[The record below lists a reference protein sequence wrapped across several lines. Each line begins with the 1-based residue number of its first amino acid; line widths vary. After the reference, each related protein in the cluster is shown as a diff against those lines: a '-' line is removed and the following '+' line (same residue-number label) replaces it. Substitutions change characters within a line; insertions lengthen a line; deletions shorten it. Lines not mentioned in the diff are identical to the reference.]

1 MAIEKALGATTA
13 VVGAVAAGVGLA
25 RAFTAGGVAGAA
37 SAALGGNLPVL
48 AGALPAPNILSNY
61 ASYNYIIG
69 LSALTIDDIN
79 YPDTSYKA
87 GKVLPLICKSGNTD
101 PDNRVRTK
109 YGKWDFFIDNINFE
123 SVIGINTPRATN
135 STTVQ
140 FDVFEPYSIGVFM
153 LALQNAAYD
162 AGFKNWRD
170 APFLLSIEFRGNKEN
185 GQIAKVPF
193 STRHIP
199 IKLTTVNIKANEQGC
214 KYMINAY
221 ATNGQALTTQYANLK
236 TDAAIK
242 GTTVQQVLQTGEQS
256 LQAIVNQNLKQMKA
270 KGNVAVPDEIVI
282 IFPRETDIPSSAS
295 SGAKGGEKASS
306 ATQSAAPISSSAADL
321 TKKLGVSQSPVN
333 KTLVQPS
340 GQVNELGSA
349 TLGYDYKKRG
359 DTDTASEKTT
369 YDEKTKTWKRGALK
383 VDPKEGTMRFSQ
395 DMDIPGV
402 INEVLLTSSYAE
414 TALATGKLDNDG
426 MRTWWRIDTQ
436 VYYIK
441 TDENLK
447 KTGSYPRIIVYRVVP
462 YKAHSSVATAPNE
475 PAPGYT
481 AMKRQ
486 MVKEYN
492 YIYTGKN
499 SEVLKFDIDFSV
511 NFANVMA
518 ADNYTNATG
527 VEQGDKGATQKD
539 KTAPIDPLPDGSD
552 PENKQGAVGTSQN
565 KATGTNTSND
575 TFGGATNETPA
586 NRAARFF
593 HDALTNPN
601 DMVVLNLDIYG
612 DPYWIV
618 NSGQG
623 NYTAKSVDGV
633 KDLCQDG
640 SVNWQNG
647 EVDILINFRS
657 PFDINQTTGLYDFK
671 SSNNFDIT
679 NATKASPVIGFTGLY
694 TVNRVTNSFRNGI
707 FRQTLKGTRRPLQES
722 KKTPD
727 PKKVMSTDQPVPAS
741 DKAGY
746 ATDGKGKGIY

>member
-1 MAIEKALGATTA
+1 
-13 VVGAVAAGVGLA
+13 
-25 RAFTAGGVAGAA
+25 
-37 SAALGGNLPVL
+37 
-48 AGALPAPNILSNY
+48 
-61 ASYNYIIG
+61 
-69 LSALTIDDIN
+69 
-79 YPDTSYKA
+79 
-87 GKVLPLICKSGNTD
+87 
-101 PDNRVRTK
+101 
-109 YGKWDFFIDNINFE
+109 
-123 SVIGINTPRATN
+123 
-135 STTVQ
+135 
-140 FDVFEPYSIGVFM
+140 M

-185 GQIAKVPF
+185 GQISKVPF

-242 GTTVQQVLQTGEQS
+242 GKTVQEVLQTGEQS

-282 IFPRETDIPSSAS
+282 VFPRENNIPSSSS
-295 SGAKGGEKASS
+295 SGAKGGETATK
-306 ATQSAAPISSSAADL
+306 ATQSAPITSSAADV
-321 TKKLGVSQSPVN
+321 TKKIGVSQSPVN
-333 KTLVQPS
+333 KTLVQPTS
-340 GQVNELGSA
+340 EVNELGAA

-359 DTDTASEKTT
+359 DTDMASEKTT
-369 YDEKTKTWKRGALK
+369 YDESTKTWKRGALK
-383 VDPKEGTMRFSQ
+383 VDPKEGTLRFSQ

-402 INEVLLTSSYAE
+402 INEILLTSSYPE

-436 VYYIK
+436 VYFIK

-447 KTGSYPRIIVYRVVP
+447 KTGTYPRIIVYRVIP
-462 YKAHSSVATAPNE
+462 YKAHSSVITANNE
-475 PAPGYT
+475 PAPGFSSI
-481 AMKRQ
+481 KRQ
-486 MVKEYN
+486 IVKQYD

-518 ADNYTNATG
+518 ADNYTNATA
-527 VEQGDKGATQKD
+527 VTESNKNSTQKD
-539 KTAPIDPLPDGSD
+539 KTAPIDPLADGSE
-552 PENKQGAVGTSQN
+552 PENKQGAVGTAQN

-623 NYTAKSVDGV
+623 NYTSKSVSGV
-633 KDLCQDG
+633 KDLNLDG

-647 EVDILINFRS
+647 EVDVIVNFRS

-671 SSNNFDIT
+671 SSNNFDISAST
-679 NATKASPVIGFTGLY
+679 SASPVIGFTGLY
-694 TVNRVTNSFRNGI
+694 TINRVTNSFRNGI
-707 FRQTLKGTRRPLQES
+707 FRQTLKGTRRPLSES

-727 PKKVMSTDQPVPAS
+727 PKKVMSTDQQVPAS

-746 ATDGKGKGIY
+746 ATDGKGQGIY

>member
-13 VVGAVAAGVGLA
+13 VVGAVAAGVGVA
-25 RAFTAGGVAGAA
+25 RAFTSGGVAGAA
-37 SAALGGNLPVL
+37 SAVLGGNLPVL
-48 AGALPAPNILSNY
+48 GGALPAPNILSNY

-87 GKVLPLICKSGNTD
+87 GKVLPLICKSGNID
-101 PDNRVRTK
+101 PENRVRTQ
-109 YGKWDFFIDNINFE
+109 YGKWDFFIDNLNFE

-140 FDVFEPYSIGVFM
+140 FDIFEPYSIGVFM

-185 GQIAKVPF
+185 GQISKIPF

-199 IKLTTVNIKANEQGC
+199 IKLTTINIKANEQGC

-242 GTTVQQVLQTGEQS
+242 GKTVQEVLQTGEQS

-282 IFPRETDIPSSAS
+282 VFPREKDIPSSS
-295 SGAKGGEKASS
+295 NSGAKGGETATS
-306 ATQSAAPISSSAADL
+306 ATTSAPITSSAADV
-321 TKKLGVSQSPVN
+321 TKKIGVSQSPIN
-333 KTLVQPS
+333 KTLVQPT
-340 GQVNELGSA
+340 GEVNELGSA
-349 TLGYDYKKRG
+349 TMGYDYKKRG

-383 VDPKEGTMRFSQ
+383 VDPKEGTLRFSQ
-395 DMDIPGV
+395 DMDVPGV
-402 INEVLLTSSYAE
+402 INEILLTSSYPE

-447 KTGSYPRIIVYRVVP
+447 KTGTYPRIIVYRVVP
-462 YKAHSSVATAPNE
+462 YKAHSSVITANNE

-481 AMKRQ
+481 SMKRQ
-486 MVKEYN
+486 LVKQYD

-499 SEVLKFDIDFSV
+499 SEILKFDIDFSV

-518 ADNYTNATG
+518 ADNYTNATS
-527 VEQGDKGATQKD
+527 VTEADKNATQKD
-539 KTAPIDPLPDGSD
+539 KTAPIDPLPDGSL
-552 PENKQGAVGTSQN
+552 PENKGGAIGTSQN
-565 KATGTNTSND
+565 KATGTETSND
-575 TFGGATNETPA
+575 RFGGATNETPA
-586 NRAARFF
+586 NRAGRFF

-601 DMVVLNLDIYG
+601 DMVVLNLEIYG

-623 NYTAKSVDGV
+623 NYTSKPVDGV
-633 KDLCQDG
+633 KDLNKDG

-647 EVDILINFRS
+647 EVDILVNFRS
-657 PFDINQTTGLYDFK
+657 PFDINQTTGMYDFK
-671 SSNNFDIT
+671 SSNNFDISGST
-679 NATKASPVIGFTGLY
+679 RASPVIGFTGLY
-694 TVNRVTNSFRNGI
+694 TVNRVTNSFRNGV

-727 PKKVMSTDQPVPAS
+727 PKKVMSSDQQVPAS

-746 ATDGKGKGIY
+746 ATDGKGQGIY